1 MSALWRD
8 DADAVPAADAAGERR
23 LVAMALEHLDAV
35 MAIEN
40 AAYAFPWSRGNFVDS
55 IVAAYPARVLLD
67 ARGALLGYFV
77 AMAGV
82 DEMHLLNITV
92 APAMQGRGH
101 ARHMMA
107 ALVAL
112 CGECA
117 ARELW
122 LEVRLSN
129 TRARAIYERFGFVE
143 VGIRKGY
150 YPAGFARRED
160 AAVMTL
166 KLVRDDDALE

>member
-1 MSALWRD
+1 VSALWRD
-8 DADAVPAADAAGERR
+8 DADAGNAVERR
-23 LVAMALEHLDAV
+23 LVPMEYRHLDAV
-35 MAIEN
+35 TLIED

-55 IVAAYPARVLLD
+55 IVAGYPARVLLD
-67 ARGALLGYFV
+67 ANDTMLGYFV
-77 AMAGV
+77 SMAGV

-92 APAMQGRGH
+92 APAVQGRGH
-101 ARHMMA
+101 ARHMLS
-107 ALVAL
+107 ALVDMCAQ
-112 CGECA
+112 CA

-129 TRARAIYERFGFVE
+129 SRARAIYERLGFVE

-166 KLVRDDDALE
+166 KLTKGETDALE